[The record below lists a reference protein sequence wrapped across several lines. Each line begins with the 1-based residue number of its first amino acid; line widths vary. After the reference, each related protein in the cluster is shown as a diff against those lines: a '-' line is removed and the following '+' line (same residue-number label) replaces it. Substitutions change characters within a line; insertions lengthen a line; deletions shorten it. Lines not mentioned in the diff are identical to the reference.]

1 MEKRE
6 FTIKVAFFVLGLY
19 IPWEVSL
26 KFEKKYQTK
35 KLKYRWGHYA
45 EIEPAV
51 RFLFVDW
58 FFMLRHLRHA
68 RLAAATY
75 LCAIIP

>member
-35 KLKYRWGHYA
+35 KLKYR
-45 EIEPAV
+45 
-51 RFLFVDW
+51 
-58 FFMLRHLRHA
+58 
-68 RLAAATY
+68 
-75 LCAIIP
+75 